1 MGSRGP
7 IRMSNEVLI
16 ARGSSLQPS
25 RRRAGRGRHVG
36 GKADSLVCPASLDD
50 EGKDIWEQV
59 VTALEPFGHLRP
71 ADTNA
76 LARYCQTVVLHRR
89 LVVARDDA
97 QATDDPQTA
106 RLERRVLKLCASLL
120 ALETVLGLHPAA
132 RARLGLAPQAA
143 AADTTGLRLVRL
155 LPHRSDTN

>member
-1 MGSRGP
+1 MKLS
-7 IRMSNEVLI
+7 ICLI
-16 ARGSSLQPS
+16 A
-25 RRRAGRGRHVG
+25 
-36 GKADSLVCPASLDD
+36 
-50 EGKDIWEQV
+50 
-59 VTALEPFGHLRP
+59 VTLSVIA
-71 ADTNA
+71 NM
-76 LARYCQTVVLHRR
+76 Y
-89 LVVARDDA
+89 DA